1 MREGVNVLGCL
12 VVIPHPLRERE
23 QSCLS
28 RAAKATNAGVGV
40 TQEHLQSAPLSE
52 GKLFSDTLPL
62 GSRYRFENLPPAPF
76 RLNLASVVFP
86 CHPIPECVMLN
97 LFQHLTVLACYL
109 PSCKILNSLKIGS
122 ETKAQTYITT
132 NDFLR
137 FQDDN
142 AYTSPRPLREG
153 VNVLG
158 WSVTYPRPLW
168 EREKPFLSLKA
179 KVTDSGEGLKTIIHE
194 YPLRSPTTS
203 PSRGEDACACN
214 QQALHPLALCGRG

>member
-12 VVIPHPLRERE
+12 VVIPHPLRERV

-28 RAAKATNAGVGV
+28 HQAKATNAGVGV
-40 TQEHLQSAPLSE
+40 TQEHLQSAPLCE

-62 GSRYRFENLPPAPF
+62 CSRYRFENLSLASF
-76 RLNLASVVFP
+76 CLNLASAAFP

-142 AYTSPRPLREG
+142 AYTSPRPLRERVQSCSSRQAKATNAG
-153 VNVLG
+153 V
-158 WSVTYPRPLW
+158 
-168 EREKPFLSLKA
+168 
-179 KVTDSGEGLKTIIHE
+179 GLKTIIHE
-194 YPLRSPTTS
+194 YPPTVSDHFPLKGGEKSAFAINKLCIPSPFV
-203 PSRGEDACACN
+203 GE
-214 QQALHPLALCGRG
+214 GRISS

>member
-1 MREGVNVLGCL
+1 MQTASLC
-12 VVIPHPLRERE
+12 
-23 QSCLS
+23 S
-28 RAAKATNAGVGV
+28 
-40 TQEHLQSAPLSE
+40 
-52 GKLFSDTLPL
+52 GKFFSDTLPL
-62 GSRYRFENLPPAPF
+62 CSSYCFENLSIAPF

-142 AYTSPRPLREG
+142 AYTSPRPLRERVQSCSSRQAKAGCG
-153 VNVLG
+153 VKNNNSRIPPYGL
-158 WSVTYPRPLW
+158 RPLPPQGGQMPALAIN
-168 EREKPFLSLKA
+168 KLCIPSPF
-179 KVTDSGEGLKTIIHE
+179 VGEGRI
-194 YPLRSPTTS
+194 SS
-203 PSRGEDACACN
+203 
-214 QQALHPLALCGRG
+214 